1 MILFYLICCEIYS
14 PALKNFSLRSLN
26 SPKIVHIA
34 LGSNVGNRFELL
46 QNALHTIY
54 LEIGE
59 INKVSKVYETPAWGF
74 KGNAFLNACIAV
86 STRFSAEEVLRKL
99 LKIEADAGRV
109 RSDAKTYQ
117 NRSLDLDILLFEN
130 EVLETKDLVLPHPS
144 MQNRKFVLLPLV
156 DIAAD
161 EIHPVFKV
169 SIGKLLQEVQDNS
182 QISAIS
188 EKLEIPKNSFHL
200 NKLNYIAVEG
210 NIGAGKTSFSTMVS
224 EDFNAKLILERF
236 KDNPFL
242 PKFYENKERYAFPL
256 EMSFLADRYQQLSD
270 DLAQYDLFKD
280 FVISDYDVFKSLIFA
295 KITLHEDEYA
305 LYYKLFHLMYKEL
318 VKPDLYIY
326 LYQNTDRLLEN
337 IKVRGRDYEQNIQ
350 PDYLVEINKS
360 YLNFIKTQTNM
371 KVQIIDIS
379 GKDFVNNR
387 ADYLSILE
395 EIKA

>member
-1 MILFYLICCEIYS
+1 MILFYLICCEIYRIS
-14 PALKNFSLRSLN
+14 FNNFSSVSLN

-46 QNALHTIY
+46 QNALHKIY

-59 INKVSKVYETPAWGF
+59 IQQVSQVYETPAWGF
-74 KGNAFLNACIAV
+74 EGNAFLNACIAV
-86 STRFSAEEVLRKL
+86 STRFSAEEILRKL

-109 RSDAKTYQ
+109 RSDAKNYQ
-117 NRSLDLDILLFEN
+117 NRSLDLDILLFED
-130 EVLETKDLVLPHPS
+130 EILETSDLIVPHPA
-144 MQNRKFVLLPLV
+144 MQNRKFVLLPLA
-156 DIAAD
+156 DIAAK
-161 EIHPVFKV
+161 ETHPIFKV
-169 SIGKLLQEVQDNS
+169 SIEKLLKQVEDNS
-182 QISAIS
+182 EIKAIS
-188 EKLEIPKNSFHL
+188 GKLEIPKKAFNL

-305 LYYKLFHLMYKEL
+305 LYHKLFHLMYKEL

-337 IKVRGRDYEQNIQ
+337 IKARGRDYEQNIQ

-395 EIKA
+395 EIR

>member
-1 MILFYLICCEIYS
+1 M
-14 PALKNFSLRSLN
+14 N

-46 QNALHTIY
+46 QNALHKIY

-59 INKVSKVYETPAWGF
+59 IQQVSQVYETPAWGF
-74 KGNAFLNACIAV
+74 EGNAFLNACIAV
-86 STRFSAEEVLRKL
+86 STRFSAEEILRKL

-109 RSDAKTYQ
+109 RSDAKNYQ
-117 NRSLDLDILLFEN
+117 NRSLDLDILLFED
-130 EVLETKDLVLPHPS
+130 EILETSDLIVPHPA
-144 MQNRKFVLLPLV
+144 MQNRKFVLLPLA
-156 DIAAD
+156 DIAAK
-161 EIHPVFKV
+161 ETHPIFKV
-169 SIGKLLQEVQDNS
+169 SIEKLLKQVEDNS
-182 QISAIS
+182 EIKAIS
-188 EKLEIPKNSFHL
+188 GKLEIPKKAFNL

-305 LYYKLFHLMYKEL
+305 LYHKLFHLMYKEL

-337 IKVRGRDYEQNIQ
+337 IKARGRDYEQNIQ

-395 EIKA
+395 EIRKAP

>member
-1 MILFYLICCEIYS
+1 M
-14 PALKNFSLRSLN
+14 N
-26 SPKIVHIA
+26 SPKIAYIA

-46 QNALHTIY
+46 QDALHKIY

-59 INKVSKVYETPAWGF
+59 IQQVSLVYETPAWGF
-74 KGNAFLNACIAV
+74 SGHAFLNACVAV
-86 STRFSAEEVLRKL
+86 STRFSAENVLRKL
-99 LKIEADAGRV
+99 LKIETRAGRV
-109 RSDAKTYQ
+109 RSDAKNYQ
-117 NRSLDLDILLFEN
+117 NRSLDLDILLFGN
-130 EVLETKDLVLPHPS
+130 ETLKTEDLVVPHPE

-156 DIAAD
+156 DIAAK
-161 EIHPVFKV
+161 EIHPVFKI
-169 SIGKLLQEVQDNS
+169 SIEKLLKQVEDDS
-182 QISAIS
+182 QIKAIP
-188 EKLEIPKNSFHL
+188 EKLEIPQKAFNF

-305 LYYKLFHLMYKEL
+305 LYHKLFHLMYKEL

-326 LYQNTDRLLEN
+326 LYQNTERLLEN
-337 IKVRGRDYEQNIQ
+337 IKARGRDYEQNIQ

-360 YLNFIKTQTNM
+360 YLNFIKTQTSM
-371 KVQIIDIS
+371 RVQIIDIS

-387 ADYLSILE
+387 ADYLAILE
-395 EIKA
+395 EIKAH